1 MPVRPSSAPA
11 FSTSAAGYSVATGCE
26 GALASRRG
34 GRTGD
39 LGHERGADARAILG
53 GLLDQEPVYRR
64 VEIDRRAAD
73 VARDVAFPDQHRD
86 ELFGVLTAARTANP
100 QNRQVGSRKR
110 HSRTAGT
117 RGPYRRT
124 VKLGSQSCRM
134 ANVRDAAGTRS
145 VLDRGRQILES
156 CGIVRP
162 RPRQVC
168 ARATGKGTSLP
179 RDPQGRPKAR
189 PCGSACLG
197 SPDRARL
204 PRARGTPVPSDGNF
218 VPRPSAFSKYKI
230 LIVNRRS
237 EIRFRA
243 KLRKKIRGIEVSRA
257 GRGLCVVPAKDQL
270 AARFLRLR
278 GR

>member
-11 FSTSAAGYSVATGCE
+11 FSTSAAGYSVATRVAR
-26 GALASRRG
+26 ALSPSRRG
-34 GRTGD
+34 VRTGD

-156 CGIVRP
+156 CAIVRP
-162 RPRQVC
+162 RPRQAC
-168 ARATGKGTSLP
+168 ARATGKGISLP

-218 VPRPSAFSKYKI
+218 VPRPSAFSKYKT

-243 KLRKKIRGIEVSRA
+243 KLRKKIRVLKS
-257 GRGLCVVPAKDQL
+257 
-270 AARFLRLR
+270 R
-278 GR
+278 GRAADYASSPRRTS